1 MLVIKS
7 SFKEI
12 LLNLGLKI
20 PLQLIALGFEGFSI
34 IIFNKIEFIVRRN
47 KITFRRKK
55 KQKRH
60 FSSLIHMV
68 FPVELLISY
77 NKEVY
82 SNATDEIESD
92 SFINRIDQKII
103 TLNLEVTMVVC
114 FFLLIF
120 PSFKTDSQ

>member
-1 MLVIKS
+1 
-7 SFKEI
+7 
-12 LLNLGLKI
+12 
-20 PLQLIALGFEGFSI
+20 
-34 IIFNKIEFIVRRN
+34 
-47 KITFRRKK
+47 
-55 KQKRH
+55 
-60 FSSLIHMV
+60 MV